1 MKRVIPILLKKTISL
16 IILSNILM
24 MLVCKKFQHFAF
36 SFIIEA
42 ILDTLVLG
50 CMAFLLIQ
58 YFFSKPLKKISEF
71 LDKISKGD
79 LDARLEINSPKEMR
93 VISQNVNLAIEGL
106 TGHLKEAL
114 YKTEVL
120 SAVTDGIDEAIMLI
134 DKDFKVLWANKK
146 VRDTSHLEEGAILGS
161 FCYGITHHRDAPCE
175 APNDICPIAEIIKSG
190 KPITV
195 THTHYD
201 QQGKAFFVDVT
212 AYPIKDEKGENTRF
226 IHMARNV
233 TERLKLIEDLG
244 IAKKKLEEYNLSL
257 ESTVKERTMN
267 LQVSIEE
274 SEKQRLAVLNI
285 LEDVNEAHQQLTK
298 INQELKTAQAQ
309 LIQGAKMVAI
319 GQLAGGVAHEIN
331 NPLTGV
337 LNNVQLIKM
346 ELEGKKGYSVAD
358 FKELLDVIEESGQR
372 CKRIVTTLLD
382 FSRAGK
388 GLHEPLN
395 LIDVLDKAVDLANNE
410 IKFGNIKLVK
420 EYAPGL
426 PQIKG
431 DANQLQQVFLNMLN
445 NAKWALQKTAQA
457 QIILKVSLSSDN
469 SSVVAQISDNG
480 CGIEKKDLSRIFEP
494 FFTTQKPGEGTGL
507 GLSVSY
513 GIIKEHNGAV
523 EVESKGK
530 DKGATFRVILPAIA
544 ADV

>member
-1 MKRVIPILLKKTISL
+1 MKRVIPILLKKTVGVV
-16 IILSNILM
+16 ILSNILM
-24 MLVCKKFQHFAF
+24 MLVCKKLPPFAF
-36 SFIIEA
+36 SSIIKA
-42 ILDTLVLG
+42 ALNTLVLG
-50 CMAFLLIQ
+50 YIVFLVIR
-58 YFFSKPLKKISEF
+58 YSFSKPLNRISEF
-71 LDKISKGD
+71 LAKLSKGD
-79 LDARLEINSPKEMR
+79 LDARLEINSPKEMKI
-93 VISQNVNLAIEGL
+93 ISQNVNLAIEGL
-106 TGHLKEAL
+106 TGHLKAEL

-146 VRDTSHLEEGAILGS
+146 VRDLSHLKQEAILGS

-175 APNDICPIAEIIKSG
+175 APNDICPIAEIIKNG

-201 QQGKAFFVDVT
+201 QEGKAFFVDVT

-233 TERLKLIEDLG
+233 TERLNLIKDLG
-244 IAKKKLEEYNLSL
+244 IAKEKLEEYNLSL

-274 SEKQRLAVLNI
+274 SERQRLAILNI
-285 LEDVNEAHQQLTK
+285 LEDVNAAHQELTK
-298 INQELKTAQAQ
+298 INMQLKTAQAQ

-372 CKRIVTTLLD
+372 CKRIVATLLD
-382 FSRAGK
+382 FSRTGK
-388 GLHEPLN
+388 GFHEPLN
-395 LIDVLDKAVDLANNE
+395 LTDVLDKAVALANNE
-410 IKFGNIKLVK
+410 IKFGNIKLIR
-420 EYAPGL
+420 EYASGL

-431 DANQLQQVFLNMLN
+431 DTNQLQQVFLNMLN
-445 NAKWALQKTAQA
+445 NAKWALRQTAQA

-469 SSVVAQISDNG
+469 SSVVAEVSDNG
-480 CGIEKKDLSRIFEP
+480 CGIEKKDLTRIFEP
-494 FFTTQKPGEGTGL
+494 FFTTKKPGEGTGL

-513 GIIKEHNGAV
+513 GIIKEHNGSV
-523 EVESKGK
+523 EIESEGK
-530 DKGATFRVILPAIA
+530 DKGATFRVILP
-544 ADV
+544 